1 MKGIASLQGEIIAK
15 EEKCTE
21 NFKKSSS
28 SEPVGQIQSNM
39 VHIIFG

>member
-15 EEKCTE
+15 ELKYTE

-28 SEPVGQIQSNM
+28 PEPAGQFLSNF
-39 VHIIFG
+39 VQLVR